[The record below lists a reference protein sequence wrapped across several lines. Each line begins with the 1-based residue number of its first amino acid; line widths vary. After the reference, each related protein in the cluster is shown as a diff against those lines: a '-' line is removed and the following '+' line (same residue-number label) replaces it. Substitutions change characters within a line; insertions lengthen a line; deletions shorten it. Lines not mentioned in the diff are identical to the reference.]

1 MMGVSRTVAG
11 DKTVEFEYLRIEQRE
26 DGIYYVA
33 HPKARCPGTDFKL
46 TRASASEAV
55 FENPQHDFPKRIIY
69 RKTDDGLTASIDA
82 GEGSK
87 GSACHRRPF
96 IAKNGLF
103 VKSFGG
109 QVPVGQPKVRD
120 AMVGQVEI
128 RLARLGSG
136 FGGSVS
142 GNKLNRRLLSSGVA
156 SPRRLPIS
164 APVTTAVTIATGG
177 GL

>member
-1 MMGVSRTVAG
+1 MLKLTIATLLLLVSFQTPTMSDLSWIAGDWQTAPGGRRQIEEHWTAVAGGSMMGVSRTVAG

-46 TRASASEAV
+46 TRASATEAV

-87 GSACHRRPF
+87 AMSF
-96 IAKNGLF
+96 LF
-103 VKSFGG
+103 K
-109 QVPVGQPKVRD
+109 K
-120 AMVGQVEI
+120 M
-128 RLARLGSG
+128 
-136 FGGSVS
+136 
-142 GNKLNRRLLSSGVA
+142 N
-156 SPRRLPIS
+156 
-164 APVTTAVTIATGG
+164 
-177 GL
+177 